1 MQECELEVDYLQNP
15 DEMDGVLY
23 EDIKDKLNNKEEIE
37 NILFATRV
45 VFMKKSELI
54 EFMHKLM
61 QFGYED
67 IALDYVEDLYD
78 KAGIVD
84 WAELK
89 QYENSNR
96 Q

>member
-1 MQECELEVDYLQNP
+1 MSL
-15 DEMDGVLY
+15 
-23 EDIKDKLNNKEEIE
+23 
-37 NILFATRV
+37 
-45 VFMKKSELI
+45 KKSELI

-67 IALDYVEDLYD
+67 IALDYVEELYD

-89 QYENSNR
+89 QYENNNR